1 MAIIEIDDLYK
12 SFGPKKVLN
21 GVTLYVER
29 GENHVVI
36 GRSGEGKSVLLKH
49 LAGLMRSDAGTV
61 AVEGMRLF
69 EDPAALRWVRRNVS
83 MVFQMA
89 ALFDSMTV
97 FENVAFFYLENG
109 GKTAGELERLVA
121 ELLELVDLPNTQHL
135 YPAELS
141 GGMRKR
147 VGLARALASDPE
159 ILLYDEPTTGLDP
172 VTSEVINELIV
183 RASHARNVTSIV
195 ITHDMKSARTVGHRI
210 SMLHGGRIIFMGT
223 PREVE
228 QSRDPIVHQ
237 FVNGLAEGPITA
249 GEDEEVQ
256 RASRELSTLRL
267 AP

>member
-1 MAIIEIDDLYK
+1 MAFIEIEQLYK
-12 SFGPKKVLN
+12 SFGSTEVLR
-21 GVTLYVER
+21 GVGLQVEK
-29 GENHVVI
+29 GENHVVV

-49 LAGLMRSDAGTV
+49 IAGLMRADSGTV
-61 AVEGMRLF
+61 TVAGRRLY
-69 EDPAALRWVRRNVS
+69 EEVDALKWIRHNVS

-89 ALFDSMTV
+89 ALFDSMSV
-97 FENVAFFYLENG
+97 FENVAFYHTENG
-109 GKTAGELERLVA
+109 GKTRGELERLVS
-121 ELLELVDLPNTQHL
+121 ELLELVDLPNTEHL

-183 RASHARNVTSIV
+183 RASHARNVTSVV
-195 ITHDMKSARTVGHRI
+195 ITHDMKSAYTVGHRI
-210 SMLHGGRIIFMGT
+210 SMLYEGRIIFMGT
-223 PREVE
+223 PGEMQQCRN
-228 QSRDPIVHQ
+228 PIVHQ

-256 RASRELSTLRL
+256 RASRELSTLRIQ
-267 AP
+267 P